1 MSDSL
6 RPMDCTP
13 PGSSVHAIFQARI
26 LECTHPSPGDL
37 PDPGVELRSP
47 ELQADS
53 VLYELPGNKVPNK
66 VINGKFIEA
75 LLSEFLADKIH
86 CEFILL
92 SLIPGIFGKHILKV

>member
-1 MSDSL
+1 M
-6 RPMDCTP
+6 P
-13 PGSSVHAIFQARI
+13 
-26 LECTHPSPGDL
+26 HPSPGDL

-53 VLYELPGNKVPNK
+53 LLFELPGNKVPNK

-92 SLIPGIFGKHILKV
+92 SLIPGIFGKHILKSNRSTVLIRIMHAQPFK